1 MHKKIIC
8 LLIVFTLLSINVFSF
23 AATKQELQN
32 QQADIESN
40 KSAAEEE
47 LEQVKTELSETMQ
60 EVQKLSQS
68 ILENEAKLEEINLKL
83 QNLQNEIDKTK
94 QKLQEAEANYAKQK
108 DTLEE
113 RIIAQYKAG
122 KTSYLDVLLNSTSL
136 SDFISNYYL
145 VGKIAKYDDQ
155 LLDEIEEEK
164 EKITKTKTDLE
175 EKESTFKVEKAKQEK
190 TNVVL
195 KNSKAQKDTYVTRL
209 SEDEK
214 ALQQKIDEYDTAML
228 EVERQLKQFQ
238 NQNTASSSSGTGFVA
253 PSGNGQLLWPL
264 PGYSGRSSSYGMRY
278 HPITGVWK
286 MHTGID
292 IPAPSG
298 TPILAAE
305 SGIVVTAGWNSGG
318 YGNYVIIYHGGT
330 TYTLYGHCV
339 ELYVTAGE
347 KVTRGQTIAGVGTTG
362 SSTGNHLHF
371 EVRID
376 GTHHNPMDYV

>member
-1 MHKKIIC
+1 MYKKVISI
-8 LLIVFTLLSINVFSF
+8 LIVFTLLSMNVYCF
-23 AATKQELQN
+23 AATRQELQT
-32 QQADIESN
+32 QQTDLENN
-40 KSAAEEE
+40 KIQAEED
-47 LEQVKTELSETMQ
+47 LEEVKSELSETMQ
-60 EVQKLSQS
+60 ENQKLSES
-68 ILENEAKLEEINLKL
+68 ITQNETKLEEINLKL
-83 QNLQNEIDKTK
+83 KKLENEIEETK
-94 QKLQEAEANYAKQK
+94 NELQTAEANYAKQK

-113 RIIAQYKAG
+113 RVVAQYKAG

-136 SDFISNYYL
+136 SNFISNYYL

-155 LLDEIEEEK
+155 LLEEIEEEK
-164 EKITKTKTDLE
+164 ERIKKTKEQLE
-175 EKESTFKVEKAKQEK
+175 EKESTFKVEKARQEK

-228 EVERQLKQFQ
+228 EVERQLKQFE
-238 NQNTASSSSGTGFVA
+238 NQNVSSSDGSGFVT
-253 PSGNGQLLWPL
+253 PSGNGQFLWPL

-278 HPITGVWK
+278 HPITGIWK

-292 IPAPSG
+292 VPAPSG

-305 SGIVVTAGWNSGG
+305 SGKVVTAGWNSGG

-339 ELYVTAGE
+339 ELYVTAGQT
-347 KVTRGQTIAGVGTTG
+347 VTRGQTIAGVGTTG
-362 SSTGNHLHF
+362 SSTGNQLHF